1 MRERESTTFSYIKK
15 EEAIIVTLDDGLL
28 PLILALLFY
37 QKKKKKWHGIFGAI
51 RHAMIK
57 EQTIHISGRQNQVI
71 EVISVHRGVWS
82 SHWETE
88 EERQPSERAKSSAAI
103 VRNDTAFI
111 GE

>member
-1 MRERESTTFSYIKK
+1 
-15 EEAIIVTLDDGLL
+15 
-28 PLILALLFY
+28 
-37 QKKKKKWHGIFGAI
+37 
-51 RHAMIK
+51 MIK

>member
-1 MRERESTTFSYIKK
+1 MHRERESTTFSYIRE
-15 EEAIIVTLDDGLL
+15 EEAIIVTLDKGLL

-37 QKKKKKWHGIFGAI
+37 QKKKKRQGIFGAI

-57 EQTIHISGRQNQVI
+57 EQMIHISGRQNEVI
-71 EVISVHRGVWS
+71 EVISVHHGVWS

-88 EERQPSERAKSSAAI
+88 EERQPSERAKSSTAI
-103 VRNDTAFI
+103 VRNDAAFI